1 MSAAGGGAVKLL
13 CWTGAACV
21 GACASVCACSGVA
34 RPGKR
39 TTFDD
44 AGGVMVCSGAAAS
57 SATCGLSTS
66 ASLGSRCERAGDASA
81 SLSADDGDVAAP
93 AAASL
98 LVLALAL
105 ALAACGSDEPLS
117 DAMNRASSAGG
128 AAGSSRCGSRF
139 GFVSGLVS
147 VLAFALATPRVSS
160 CASSSRSSVDERASC
175 SHGGVCDGASVCC
188 NRLAKIPNGVRASG
202 GATCVVGATGGAT
215 VDAKADDGSATAVR
229 AGASAAGCVAGV
241 IDAACW
247 NAGAEGTAWSV
258 SAPAGV

>member
-44 AGGVMVCSGAAAS
+44 VGGAMVCSGAAAS

-98 LVLALAL
+98 LVLA
-105 ALAACGSDEPLS
+105 ACGAHEPLS

-128 AAGSSRCGSRF
+128 
-139 GFVSGLVS
+139 
-147 VLAFALATPRVSS
+147 
-160 CASSSRSSVDERASC
+160 
-175 SHGGVCDGASVCC
+175 
-188 NRLAKIPNGVRASG
+188 
-202 GATCVVGATGGAT
+202 
-215 VDAKADDGSATAVR
+215 
-229 AGASAAGCVAGV
+229 
-241 IDAACW
+241 
-247 NAGAEGTAWSV
+247 
-258 SAPAGV
+258 